1 MMRGPW
7 NKWRVP
13 DRSGARLAW
22 PPPAHRGPAPL
33 ARRVAP
39 QGPEPVP
46 EAVRPPDVTVR
57 LLGPFE
63 IAIGAGP
70 ASRCTSF
77 KGLTVLKF
85 LLMHGGRARREE
97 LMELLW
103 RGYRPQSARNNLN
116 VAIYALRRAVEAS
129 WGDASLLVYSEGRYL
144 LNPDLLWWTDLEEF
158 SAAIAAGD
166 SASALGEARPAAE
179 AYLRAAGLYR
189 GPLLEDEAHGDWW
202 LDEQRVV
209 QERYLAASESLAEIY
224 LDAGDVGGA
233 VAVGEDVLRTDPCR
247 ESAHRLLMRCFAL
260 QSQGQLIARQFR
272 RCTEVLER
280 ELGLRPAGETLRLY
294 RELTRT

>member
-1 MMRGPW
+1 M
-7 NKWRVP
+7 
-13 DRSGARLAW
+13 
-22 PPPAHRGPAPL
+22 
-33 ARRVAP
+33 
-39 QGPEPVP
+39 
-46 EAVRPPDVTVR
+46 VR

-63 IAIGAGP
+63 IAMGAAP
-70 ASRCTSF
+70 AARWSSF

-85 LLMHGGRARREE
+85 LLMHDGRARREE

-116 VAIYALRRAVEAS
+116 VAIYALRRAAEAA
-129 WGDASLLVYSEGRYL
+129 WGQTPLLVYSEGRYL
-144 LNPDLLWWTDLEEF
+144 LDPDLVWWTDLGAF
-158 SAAIAAGD
+158 SSATAAGD
-166 SASALGEARPAAE
+166 AAAARGDAPAATE
-179 AYLRAAGLYR
+179 CYLRASALYR
-189 GPLLEDEAHGDWW
+189 GPLLEDEIHGEWW

-209 QERYLAASESLAEIY
+209 QERYLAANEALAELY

-272 RCTEVLER
+272 RCAEALER
-280 ELGLRPAGETLRLY
+280 EVGLRPAGETQRLY
-294 RELTRT
+294 HELTRT